1 MSTSLT
7 TGKRSSGAQAQK
19 KCESTFVNKAEGCFC
34 SSQAIIRRV
43 PNSSAPRGAEAE
55 QPRLHQPKP
64 LQAEPHT
71 CKPPK
76 TSASLPGSSPQFP
89 QAHPHRVQNLK
100 ISHFALSLQ
109 LLFPAPAS
117 SELGLPHLTLT
128 QNLSPVLLKPTA
140 QRRRTHTKSGNLLSG
155 HHDSSAR
162 VCLAIAIGQEKL
174 QKSPGASASLPSQAD
189 TCAAP
194 PRPSSFLTTVH
205 VICGTETG

>member
-140 QRRRTHTKSGNLLSG
+140 QRRRTHMKVGTCSPVTMTPLPASAWQVLSG
-155 HHDSSAR
+155 KRNCRNPQVH
-162 VCLAIAIGQEKL
+162 L
-174 QKSPGASASLPSQAD
+174 
-189 TCAAP
+189 
-194 PRPSSFLTTVH
+194 RPSHPKQIPVQHLPGHHRSSPLYM
-205 VICGTETG
+205 